1 MKYLIPLFACLII
14 GCTEDGQFI
23 AESGQ
28 NTRGYGPANLV
39 QAYFTQPGTER
50 GQEKD
55 TSLDDALIALLHG
68 AKSTIDIAIYE
79 LKDEAVIDALLDAHD
94 RGVTVRMVGDEDE
107 ASDLG
112 YILLDEAGV
121 EQSLRTTSG
130 IMHNKFVVVD
140 ERVVWTGSTN
150 LTHNGLYLNNNDAIL
165 LDSRELA
172 DEFTAEFE
180 QMFVDGQFGG
190 RKDDMNHTDS
200 VVFNDGTVEFYFAP
214 QHEPVEVMKS
224 LLSEAD
230 HSALF
235 MVFSMTH
242 PELSDALIDLHAD
255 GVEVAG
261 VLDKGQANPWYSK
274 DEVLAEAG
282 VPIYLDGNEN
292 AIGFA
297 GGKLHHKALI
307 VDAGT
312 GSDPFVVTGSFN
324 WSKSADTK
332 NDENLIVIR
341 DPQIVNAYKDRWCQ
355 MFTEGNIHDDYTG
368 RGTVACIA
376 SDAIKPAD
384 L

>member
-1 MKYLIPLFACLII
+1 
-14 GCTEDGQFI
+14 
-23 AESGQ
+23 
-28 NTRGYGPANLV
+28 
-39 QAYFTQPGTER
+39 
-50 GQEKD
+50 
-55 TSLDDALIALLHG
+55 
-68 AKSTIDIAIYE
+68 
-79 LKDEAVIDALLDAHD
+79 
-94 RGVTVRMVGDEDE
+94 
-107 ASDLG
+107 
-112 YILLDEAGV
+112 
-121 EQSLRTTSG
+121 
-130 IMHNKFVVVD
+130 
-140 ERVVWTGSTN
+140 
-150 LTHNGLYLNNNDAIL
+150 
-165 LDSRELA
+165 
-172 DEFTAEFE
+172 
-180 QMFVDGQFGG
+180 MFVDGQFGG

-332 NDENLIVIR
+332 RRKPHR
-341 DPQIVNAYKDRWCQ
+341 DSGPQIVNAYKERWCQ
-355 MFTEGNIHDDYTG
+355 MFTEGNIQMTIPVAERSHVSRVMRLPATFNPSLNIQTTQNCQMPFPIPG
-368 RGTVACIA
+368 VPKGT
-376 SDAIKPAD
+376 
-384 L
+384 